1 MVELLADVYIKEV
14 RFVKI
19 CIKCNKNFNED
30 YNFCPFCGEEIH
42 DVLNNID
49 DTNQISIDDLM
60 EKEENNQ
67 YSTEEI
73 DSTNMEDN
81 EEIDESLDSKNII
94 ELVDNDSTIIRSKK
108 TLNIKK

>member
-19 CIKCNKNFNED
+19 CIKCNKIFNED

-60 EKEENNQ
+60 EKEENN
-67 YSTEEI
+67 
-73 DSTNMEDN
+73 
-81 EEIDESLDSKNII
+81 
-94 ELVDNDSTIIRSKK
+94 
-108 TLNIKK
+108 